1 MDKVLFS
8 PLQYAGGKHWL
19 WNTFMNILPR
29 DVEEVVSPFF
39 GGGAIEL
46 NLAVRGVNVIGYDA
60 FQPLVH
66 FWQCYL
72 RDPQKIV
79 TDAAYFYKSQTR
91 AFFDELHKGWF
102 FELEDTDT
110 KASLFFVLNRMVYGG
125 MGFRSYQLRKNT
137 AKSLSAGVFD
147 TYAAYDIQ
155 GVSVQQ
161 SDVFETL
168 QRHTEAFLFC
178 DPPYAKQKE
187 GFYGDSK
194 EYHEHFDHER
204 LARELLSREKWMFC
218 YNDHEYV
225 RDLYK
230 DAKILSITRKSDGRT
245 KNNEELL
252 ILSEDVWQNYLNT
265 PIQLMM
271 FDPKSISA

>member
-19 WNTFMNILPR
+19 WKTFMEFFPK
-29 DVEEVVSPFF
+29 DVDEVVSPFF

-46 NLAVRGVNVIGYDA
+46 NLAVRGVRVQGYDA

-72 RDPQKIV
+72 RNPEKII
-79 TDAAYFYKSQTR
+79 TDAAYLYKSQSR
-91 AFFDELHKGWF
+91 NLFVEYHKGRF
-102 FELEDTDT
+102 FQLKDTNT
-110 KASLFFVLNRMVYGG
+110 KASIFFILNRMVYGG
-125 MGFRSYQLRKNT
+125 MGFRSYQLRKNPE
-137 AKSLSAGVFD
+137 KSLSVGVFR

-168 QRHTEAFLFC
+168 QRHTDAFLFC

-187 GFYGDSK
+187 GLYGDSK
-194 EYHEHFDHER
+194 EYHEYFDHER
-204 LARELLSREKWMFC
+204 FARELLNREQWILC

-252 ILSEDVWQNYLNT
+252 ILSEDVWQNYLKQPT
-265 PIQLMM
+265 QLMM
-271 FDPKSISA
+271 FDPMIEN